1 LYRLVDRQT
10 AATNGEPFAALCDA
24 LKVLPNPVARTCTS
38 YLKVKTMIAYLKG
51 ERGWDEWDIMLGL
64 RADEPR
70 RAARMM
76 APGRDNRGGEPSLP
90 LYVAGVGALD
100 VADFWRASAFDL
112 RLPNNGG
119 KTMHGNC
126 DLCFLKPAAQIKSL
140 ISERPERAVWWAGI
154 EQKRGNTFRNDR
166 PSYSDMAKY
175 AAEQTDIFD
184 ADEEA
189 LACFCGE

>member
-1 LYRLVDRQT
+1 
-10 AATNGEPFAALCDA
+10 
-24 LKVLPNPVARTCTS
+24 
-38 YLKVKTMIAYLKG
+38 
-51 ERGWDEWDIMLGL
+51 
-64 RADEPR
+64 
-70 RAARMM
+70 
-76 APGRDNRGGEPSLP
+76 
-90 LYVAGVGALD
+90 
-100 VADFWRASAFDL
+100 
-112 RLPNNGG
+112 
-119 KTMHGNC
+119 MHGNC